1 MDKKRFVTEKYN
13 QAEKTTHVV
22 HGNTVIHSVKLTS
35 GDVIVEHCIC
45 MDPNDFDIEK
55 GLSLCK
61 EKVIKRLMKMHEPVS
76 SMATGGL
83 IPTSATGGHISAPA
97 IRGDIGREVITIN
110 MSRSHSTSDLIRELN
125 NEISRHSRQK
135 GVVI

>member
-1 MDKKRFVTEKYN
+1 MDKNRFVTEKYN

-22 HGNTVIHSVKLTS
+22 HGNTIIHSVKLTS

-61 EKVIKRLMKMHEPVS
+61 EKVIKRLIKMHEPVRS
-76 SMATGGL
+76 KHESGL
-83 IPTSATGGHISAPA
+83 IPSMAIGSLMPDPA
-97 IRGDIGREVITIN
+97 IRGDMGKEVITIN
-110 MSRSHSTSDLIRELN
+110 MSQSHSMSDLIRELN

-135 GVVI
+135 SVVI

>member
-1 MDKKRFVTEKYN
+1 MDKKQFVTEKYN

-76 SMATGGL
+76 SMAVGGL
-83 IPTSATGGHISAPA
+83 VTQPMTKNMAREMATTVNIIHEYSAPSMEVVMKG
-97 IRGDIGREVITIN
+97 INDEVIKGLN
-110 MSRSHSTSDLIRELN
+110 NCSRMSR
-125 NEISRHSRQK
+125 
-135 GVVI
+135 